1 MKKLLSF
8 LSVLCVLFAC
18 QYGYSHTP
26 IPVTVE
32 NNSSHS
38 LFYSDAVAAPR
49 TEIKPGASHH
59 FDDATYQMLFASQD
73 TANPQ
78 YFLMVYATDG
88 GAPKLSVYPDN
99 TQTSIPFKVEV
110 DENIDGAETL
120 TGFGF
125 SHSLV
130 KGQDGYYDAGGVCR
144 GTEAYGIAC
153 ALALPAAGTNTV
165 HIKNAVS
172 SASKTTITNN
182 SSGVYKLF
190 LHPAYGEGQEDV
202 ATIPASSSTTV
213 ELHHAHYTLC
223 RETDP
228 SDCVEYKQS
237 EEANGSLPAFSKK
250 VSPPTVGESLFLT
263 FKNTEE
269 SRSGSFY
276 TQVDAWSSVVSEGI
290 CRSLLNVP
298 GNVSCFIN
306 TQLGSAPDLEISID
320 SKTPPAP

>member
-49 TEIKPGASHH
+49 TEIKPEASHH
-59 FDDATYQMLFASQD
+59 FDDATDQMLFASAD
-73 TANPQ
+73 TTKPE
-78 YFLMVYATDG
+78 YFLMFYSVREDV
-88 GAPKLSVYPDN
+88 PQLSVYPDK
-99 TQTSIPFKVEV
+99 TQTSIAFRVDVEKN
-110 DENIDGAETL
+110 DTL
-120 TGFGF
+120 TGFGS

-130 KGQDGYYDAGGVCR
+130 KDQNGYYDAGGVCR

-153 ALALPAAGTNTV
+153 ALALPAEDTKHTV
-165 HIKNAVS
+165 RIKNAVS

-190 LHPAYGEGQEDV
+190 LHPAYGEDQEGV